1 MEDLVAPTRKHDEHR
16 SRKTTLGLTI
26 RDIVISAGL
35 LALFAAFFARGGRF
49 VLDLPRPSRLAD
61 VNVTN
66 ETSSETCGPAP
77 KDGHPVIVEMLYSA
91 DKRAWIDEAATR
103 FAKICPKIHIKA
115 SSASSVEGAD
125 SILKGEVKPTIWSP
139 ADDLVLRYLDA
150 RWREAHGQ
158 SPFDIT
164 KQVSLV
170 RSPLLVLIWEDR
182 LEVLEAILE
191 KNKDGEGPWV
201 NALCAGV
208 PRDPQDLEV
217 MALEHKVPV
226 TWSDWYGSVV
236 PAALPQPSAPA
247 ARRADKRTK
256 RAYIAPFPTVD
267 EIKRWGQVKIT
278 HPSPT
283 RSAEGLEALYLMAY
297 EYALPPSDRP
307 ASLQERIHE
316 AFEQPAKEGGIVR
329 SELAEADFARSFQER
344 REPFK
349 RWLERCEAGA
359 PPPASS
365 AAVLTDAMFS
375 LGANRHDAVVTQEHL
390 IFAVFQ
396 QIDMHADVMAEV
408 RVVYPRPTIVNEH
421 PVVIF
426 DGGQLT
432 AEQRTAAEK
441 WIDFLRSLE
450 IQKLAVKRGFRPAN
464 PELKLRNIEDTD
476 NPFLKFRRYGV
487 ELDTTFVEAPRL
499 DGKFVADLVRA
510 WRDATGRH

>member
-1 MEDLVAPTRKHDEHR
+1 MAPIRKHDEHR

-26 RDIVISAGL
+26 RDIVISSGL

-49 VLDLPRPSRLAD
+49 VIDLPKPSRLAD

-66 ETSSETCGPAP
+66 GVSSETCGPAP
-77 KDGHPVIVEMLYSA
+77 QDGHTVIVEMLYSG

-103 FAKICPKIHIKA
+103 FAKICPTIQIKA
-115 SSASSVEGAD
+115 TSASSVEGAD
-125 SILKGEVKPTIWSP
+125 AILKGEVKPTIWSP
-139 ADDLVLRYLDA
+139 ADDLVLRYFDA
-150 RWREAHGQ
+150 RWREDHDR

-170 RSPLLVLIWEDR
+170 RSPLMVLIWEDR
-182 LEVLEAILE
+182 LEVLGAIFE
-191 KNKDGEGPWV
+191 KNKNGEGQWV
-201 NALCAGV
+201 NSLCPGV
-208 PRDPQDLEV
+208 PRDPQNLDE
-217 MALEHKVPV
+217 MALEHKVPG
-226 TWSDWYGSVV
+226 TWSDWYDSVV
-236 PAALPQPSAPA
+236 PAALPQPPAPA
-247 ARRADKRTK
+247 ARRVDKRTK

-307 ASLQERIHE
+307 AALQERIKE

-329 SELAEADFARSFQER
+329 GDLAEADFARSFQER
-344 REPFK
+344 REPFQ

-359 PPPASS
+359 PPPTAS
-365 AAVLTDAMFS
+365 ADVLTDAMFS
-375 LGANRHDAVVTQEHL
+375 LGASRYDAVVTQEHL
-390 IFAVFQ
+390 IFGVFQ
-396 QIDMHADVMAEV
+396 QIDMHADVMTEV
-408 RVVYPRPTIVNEH
+408 RVVYPQPTIVNEH

-426 DGGQLT
+426 DDGQIT

-441 WIDFLRSLE
+441 WIGFLRSME
-450 IQKLAVKRGFRPAN
+450 MQKLAVKRGFRPVN
-464 PELKLRNIEDTD
+464 TELKLRNIEDTE

-499 DGKFVADLVRA
+499 DGKFVAELTRA

>member
-1 MEDLVAPTRKHDEHR
+1 M
-16 SRKTTLGLTI
+16 
-26 RDIVISAGL
+26 
-35 LALFAAFFARGGRF
+35 
-49 VLDLPRPSRLAD
+49 LDLPRPSRLAD
-61 VNVTN
+61 VSITN
-66 ETSSETCGPAP
+66 EVSSETCGSAP
-77 KDGHPVIVEMLYSA
+77 QDGHPVIVEMLYSG

-103 FAKICPKIHIKA
+103 FAKICPKIQIKA
-115 SSASSVEGAD
+115 TAASSVEGAD
-125 SILKGEVKPTIWSP
+125 LILKGGVKPTIWSP

-150 RWREAHGQ
+150 RWREVHDR

-182 LEVLEAILE
+182 LEVLEAILD
-191 KNKDGEGPWV
+191 KTRNGEGSWV
-201 NALCAGV
+201 NSLCSGV
-208 PRDPQDLEV
+208 PRDPQDLEI
-217 MALEHKVPV
+217 MALEHKVPG
-226 TWSDWYGSVV
+226 TWSDWYGSVD
-236 PAALPQPSAPA
+236 PAALSQQPAPA
-247 ARRADKRTK
+247 ARRVDKRTK

-278 HPSPT
+278 HSSPT

-297 EYALPPSDRP
+297 EYALPPNDRP
-307 ASLQERIHE
+307 AALKELINE
-316 AFEQPAKEGGIVR
+316 ALEQPAKEGIVR
-329 SELAEADFARSFQER
+329 SELAETDFARSFQER
-344 REPFK
+344 REPFQ

-359 PPPASS
+359 PPPTAS
-365 AAVLTDAMFS
+365 ADLLTDAMFS
-375 LGANRHDAVVTQEHL
+375 LGASRYDAVVTQEHL
-390 IFAVFQ
+390 IFTVFQ

-426 DGGQLT
+426 DDGQLT

-441 WIDFLRSLE
+441 WIDFLRSME

-464 PELKLRNIEDTD
+464 PELKLRNIDDTD

-499 DGKFVADLVRA
+499 DGKFVAELVRT